1 MDTDTLGN
9 EVADKF
15 AYQPLFIQAVT
26 EFLESITELSAN
38 FSDADWARLR
48 RLLVPE
54 RIISFRVD
62 WMDDTG
68 TMQSNLGYRVQYNS
82 ALGPY
87 KGGLRFDPSVNED
100 VLKFLGF
107 EQIFKNALTGLM
119 LGAGKGGSDFNPK
132 GKSDNE
138 IRSFARAFMLELQR
152 HIGPDTDIPAG
163 DIGVGGREIG
173 YMYGMYKQISNKNE
187 GVLTGKDELFGG
199 SCGRT
204 EATGHGVV
212 YFAEA
217 MVKQHGLDLATMTAV
232 VSGSGNVA
240 QFTARKL
247 IELGATVLTLS
258 DRAGYLLKTD
268 GFTQTDVKVITE
280 GKAVGKSLADIEI
293 EEVEYHEGKV
303 WSVQADAY
311 FPCATQNE
319 LAVDDATGLVAHAKL
334 LVEGANMPLTAEA
347 LAVVR
352 KSDVLYAPGKA
363 SNAGGVAVSGIEMAQ
378 NAGRYAWTCEAV
390 EIELQ
395 KIITHIHKQCVRC
408 GKNGDQ
414 VDYVKGANI
423 AGFVRVFNA
432 MKKLGI

>member
-1 MDTDTLGN
+1 
-9 EVADKF
+9 
-15 AYQPLFIQAVT
+15 
-26 EFLESITELSAN
+26 
-38 FSDADWARLR
+38 
-48 RLLVPE
+48 
-54 RIISFRVD
+54 
-62 WMDDTG
+62 
-68 TMQSNLGYRVQYNS
+68 
-82 ALGPY
+82 
-87 KGGLRFDPSVNED
+87 
-100 VLKFLGF
+100 
-107 EQIFKNALTGLM
+107 
-119 LGAGKGGSDFNPK
+119 
-132 GKSDNE
+132 
-138 IRSFARAFMLELQR
+138 
-152 HIGPDTDIPAG
+152 
-163 DIGVGGREIG
+163 
-173 YMYGMYKQISNKNE
+173 
-187 GVLTGKDELFGG
+187 
-199 SCGRT
+199 
-204 EATGHGVV
+204 
-212 YFAEA
+212 

-378 NAGRYAWTCEAV
+378 NAG
-390 EIELQ
+390 
-395 KIITHIHKQCVRC
+395 
-408 GKNGDQ
+408 
-414 VDYVKGANI
+414 
-423 AGFVRVFNA
+423 
-432 MKKLGI
+432 